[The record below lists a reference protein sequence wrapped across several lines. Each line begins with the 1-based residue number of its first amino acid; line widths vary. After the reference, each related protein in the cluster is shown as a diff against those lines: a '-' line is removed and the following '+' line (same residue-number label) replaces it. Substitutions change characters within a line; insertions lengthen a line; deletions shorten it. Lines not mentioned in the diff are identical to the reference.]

1 MSSNTYLRNGTIR
14 DIPQIRI
21 TQIITTMSEQEL
33 KLHVPASAAAQVESA
48 LKKAKCDTIS
58 LRAMYFDTA
67 DRELAKAKIAI
78 RLRLEGNNWVQ
89 TLKMPGANAL
99 TKLEL
104 NHNRPNAVLDLSL
117 YAGTPAEAALLKL
130 GKPLELRYETDIT
143 RLYRRQRTRKGT
155 VEIAFDTGVIRA
167 GELELPVSEVEF
179 ELVSG
184 ASEAIFELGHKW
196 LAQYKLLLDLRSK
209 SHRGDALAQSA
220 ANIRDASGATARSQ
234 SRDSEVTRF
243 WAPRKARTYEIDKLG
258 SATQALISVTSECLE
273 QITANAGA
281 LAEIDTLG
289 VVQVG
294 RPEHVHQLRIGM
306 RRLTSNW
313 KLFSGL
319 AWLPD
324 EAIRN
329 ELRVHLARF
338 GATRDLDVML
348 ATIVPVLTDAGMPGM
363 QFGTHAEGATPH
375 DIAKSPAFQ
384 QWLLRLLEW
393 TVLTPTNDPV
403 EAAAEDIDTPQDD
416 EDLPG
421 AQDSADTEPTTPETT
436 QASASV
442 VQDVAL
448 SAPAPTDTASS
459 AGLLEPM
466 IIPLT
471 PLPQGRP
478 VLRRMLEQRL
488 NKWNRQIV
496 RHWKTEDKSDIESY
510 HDLRK
515 RIKRMRYALNVYEG
529 LRPNCNL
536 GPYVKKLAAAQ
547 EVFGKLNDMSTALT
561 FFSAHTQTH
570 PGAWF
575 AVGWLTATLETLK
588 HEADEALTHVPGKIR
603 YD

>member
-1 MSSNTYLRNGTIR
+1 M
-14 DIPQIRI
+14 
-21 TQIITTMSEQEL
+21 TMSEQEL
-33 KLHVPASAAAQVESA
+33 KLHVPAPAAAQVEKA
-48 LKKAKCDTIS
+48 LKKAKCETIA

-67 DRELAKAKIAI
+67 DRELAKSKIAI
-78 RLRLEGNNWVQ
+78 RLRLEGDNWVQ
-89 TLKMPGANAL
+89 TLKMPGSNAL

-104 NHNRPNAVLDLSL
+104 NHNRPSPVLDLSL

-130 GKPLELRYETDIT
+130 AKPLELRYETDIT

-155 VEIAFDTGVIRA
+155 IEIAFDTGVIRA
-167 GELELPVSEVEF
+167 AELELPVSEVEF

-184 ASEAIFELGHKW
+184 SPEAIFEIGRKW
-196 LAQYKLLLDLRSK
+196 LSQYKLVLDLRSK
-209 SHRGDALAQSA
+209 SQRGDALAQSA
-220 ANIRDASGATARSQ
+220 ANIRLADNASVKNAT
-234 SRDSEVTRF
+234 RDSEVLRF
-243 WAPRKARTYEIDKLG
+243 WAPRKARAYEIDKQD
-258 SATQALISVTSECLE
+258 SATQALVSVTTECLE
-273 QITANAGA
+273 QICANAGA

-289 VVQVG
+289 VVVVG

-313 KLFSGL
+313 KLFAGL

-324 EAIRN
+324 QEVRD
-329 ELRVHLARF
+329 ELRVHLGRF

-348 ATIVPVLTDAGMPGM
+348 ATVVPVLNKAGMPAM
-363 QFGTHAEGATPH
+363 QFSSHEDGATPH
-375 DIAKSPAFQ
+375 DIAKDPSFQ

-393 TVLTPTNDPV
+393 TVLTPTTDPV
-403 EAAAEDIDTPQDD
+403 AVISDDTEQVQLDVVDDEQLADLMHSEPAAAEQSI
-416 EDLPG
+416 G
-421 AQDSADTEPTTPETT
+421 AAPVPAAVGASTQIEPI
-436 QASASV
+436 
-442 VQDVAL
+442 
-448 SAPAPTDTASS
+448 
-459 AGLLEPM
+459 

-471 PLPQGRP
+471 PLPHGRP
-478 VLRRMLEQRL
+478 VLRRLLEQRL

-496 RHWKTEDKSDIESY
+496 RHWKTEDKSDIEAY

-536 GPYVKKLAAAQ
+536 SGYVKKLAAAQ
-547 EVFGKLNDMSTALT
+547 EVFGHLNDMSTALT
-561 FFSAHTQTH
+561 FFAAHTQTH

-588 HEADEALTHVPGKIR
+588 HQADEALTHIPAKIR

>member
-1 MSSNTYLRNGTIR
+1 
-14 DIPQIRI
+14 
-21 TQIITTMSEQEL
+21 MSEQEL
-33 KLHVPASAAAQVESA
+33 KLHVPAPAAAQVEKA
-48 LKKAKCDTIS
+48 LKKAKCETIA

-67 DRELAKAKIAI
+67 DRELAKSKIAI
-78 RLRLEGNNWVQ
+78 RLRLEGDNWVQ
-89 TLKMPGANAL
+89 TLKMPGSNAL

-104 NHNRPNAVLDLSL
+104 NHNRPSPVLDLSL

-130 GKPLELRYETDIT
+130 AKPLELRYETDIT

-155 VEIAFDTGVIRA
+155 IEIAFDTGVIRA
-167 GELELPVSEVEF
+167 AELELPVSEVEF

-184 ASEAIFELGHKW
+184 SPEAIFEIGRKW
-196 LAQYKLLLDLRSK
+196 LSQYKLVLDLRSK
-209 SHRGDALAQSA
+209 SQRGDALAQSA
-220 ANIRDASGATARSQ
+220 ANIRLADNASVKNAT
-234 SRDSEVTRF
+234 RDSEVLRF
-243 WAPRKARTYEIDKLG
+243 WAPRKARAYEIDKQD
-258 SATQALISVTSECLE
+258 SATQALVSVTTECLE
-273 QITANAGA
+273 QICANAGA

-289 VVQVG
+289 VVVVG

-313 KLFSGL
+313 KLFAGL

-324 EAIRN
+324 QEVRD
-329 ELRVHLARF
+329 ELRVHLGRF

-348 ATIVPVLTDAGMPGM
+348 ATVVPVLNKAGMPAM
-363 QFGTHAEGATPH
+363 QFSSHEDGATPH
-375 DIAKSPAFQ
+375 DIAKDPSFQ

-393 TVLTPTNDPV
+393 TVLTPTTDPV
-403 EAAAEDIDTPQDD
+403 AVISDDTEQVQLDVVDDEQLADLMHSEPAAAEQSI
-416 EDLPG
+416 G
-421 AQDSADTEPTTPETT
+421 AAPVPAAVGASTQIEPI
-436 QASASV
+436 
-442 VQDVAL
+442 
-448 SAPAPTDTASS
+448 
-459 AGLLEPM
+459 

-471 PLPQGRP
+471 PLPHGRP
-478 VLRRMLEQRL
+478 VLRRLLEQRL

-496 RHWKTEDKSDIESY
+496 RHWKTEDKSDIEAY

-536 GPYVKKLAAAQ
+536 SGYVKKLAAAQ
-547 EVFGKLNDMSTALT
+547 EVFGHLNDMSTALT
-561 FFSAHTQTH
+561 FFAAHTQTH

-588 HEADEALTHVPGKIR
+588 HQADEALTHIPAKIR

>member
-1 MSSNTYLRNGTIR
+1 M
-14 DIPQIRI
+14 
-21 TQIITTMSEQEL
+21 TMSEQEL
-33 KLHVPASAAAQVESA
+33 KLHVPASAAAQVEKA
-48 LKKAKCDTIS
+48 LKKAKCETIS

-67 DRELAKAKIAI
+67 DRELAKSKIAI
-78 RLRLEGNNWVQ
+78 RLRLEGDNWVQ
-89 TLKMPGANAL
+89 TLKMPGSNAL

-104 NHNRPNAVLDLSL
+104 NHSRPSPVLDLSL

-130 GKPLELRYETDIT
+130 AKPLELRYETDIT

-155 VEIAFDTGVIRA
+155 IEIAFDTGVIRA
-167 GELELPVSEVEF
+167 AELELPVSEVEF

-184 ASEAIFELGHKW
+184 SPEAIFEIGKKW
-196 LAQYKLLLDLRSK
+196 LSQYKLILDLRSK
-209 SHRGDALAQSA
+209 SQRGDALAQSA
-220 ANIRDASGATARSQ
+220 SNIRRTDTATVKNTV
-234 SRDSEVTRF
+234 RDSEVLRF
-243 WAPRKARTYEIDKLG
+243 WAPRKARAYEIDKQD
-258 SATQALISVTSECLE
+258 SATQALVSVTTECLE
-273 QITANAGA
+273 QICANAGA

-313 KLFSGL
+313 KLFTGL
-319 AWLPD
+319 AWLPEQD
-324 EAIRN
+324 VRD
-329 ELRVHLARF
+329 ELRVHLGRF

-348 ATIVPVLTDAGMPGM
+348 ATVVPVLNDAGMPAM
-363 QFGTHAEGATPH
+363 QFSSHEDGATPH
-375 DIAKSPAFQ
+375 DIAKDPLFQ

-393 TVLTPTNDPV
+393 TVLTPTTDPV
-403 EAAAEDIDTPQDD
+403 AAIADDTEQAQTDVVEDAQSAELPQD
-416 EDLPG
+416 
-421 AQDSADTEPTTPETT
+421 EPTTAEQST
-436 QASASV
+436 QAA
-442 VQDVAL
+442 A
-448 SAPAPTDTASS
+448 APATAS
-459 AGLLEPM
+459 AATQIEPI

-471 PLPQGRP
+471 PLPHGRP
-478 VLRRMLEQRL
+478 VLRRLLEQRL

-496 RHWKTEDKSDIESY
+496 RHWKTEDKSDIEAY

-536 GPYVKKLAAAQ
+536 SGYVKKLAAAQ
-547 EVFGKLNDMSTALT
+547 EVFGHLNDMSTALT
-561 FFSAHTQTH
+561 FFSAHTHTH

-588 HEADEALTHVPGKIR
+588 HQADEALTHIPAKIR

>member
-1 MSSNTYLRNGTIR
+1 
-14 DIPQIRI
+14 
-21 TQIITTMSEQEL
+21 MSEQEL
-33 KLHVPASAAAQVESA
+33 KLHVPAPAAAQVEKA
-48 LKKAKCDTIS
+48 LKKAKCETIA

-67 DRELAKAKIAI
+67 DRELAKSKIAI
-78 RLRLEGNNWVQ
+78 RLRLEGDNWVQ
-89 TLKMPGANAL
+89 TLKMPGSNAL

-104 NHNRPNAVLDLSL
+104 NHNRPSPVLDLSL

-130 GKPLELRYETDIT
+130 AKPLELRYETDIT

-155 VEIAFDTGVIRA
+155 IEIAFDTGVIRA
-167 GELELPVSEVEF
+167 AELELPVSEVEF

-184 ASEAIFELGHKW
+184 SPEAIFEIGRKW
-196 LAQYKLLLDLRSK
+196 LSQYKLVLDLRSK
-209 SHRGDALAQSA
+209 SQRGDALAQSA
-220 ANIRDASGATARSQ
+220 ANIRLADNASVKNAT
-234 SRDSEVTRF
+234 RDSEVLRF
-243 WAPRKARTYEIDKLG
+243 WAPRKARAYEIDKQD
-258 SATQALISVTSECLE
+258 SATQALVSVTTECLE
-273 QITANAGA
+273 QICANAGA

-289 VVQVG
+289 VVAVG

-313 KLFSGL
+313 KLFAGL

-324 EAIRN
+324 QEVRD
-329 ELRVHLARF
+329 ELRVHLGRF

-348 ATIVPVLTDAGMPGM
+348 ATVVPVLNKAGMPAM
-363 QFGTHAEGATPH
+363 QFSSHEDGATPH
-375 DIAKSPAFQ
+375 DIAKDPSFQ

-393 TVLTPTNDPV
+393 TVLTPTTDPV
-403 EAAAEDIDTPQDD
+403 AVISDDTEQVQLDVVDDEQLADLMHSEPAAAEQSI
-416 EDLPG
+416 G
-421 AQDSADTEPTTPETT
+421 AAPVPAAVGASTQIEPI
-436 QASASV
+436 
-442 VQDVAL
+442 
-448 SAPAPTDTASS
+448 
-459 AGLLEPM
+459 

-471 PLPQGRP
+471 PLPHGRP
-478 VLRRMLEQRL
+478 VLRRLLEQRL

-496 RHWKTEDKSDIESY
+496 RHWKTEDKSDIEAY

-536 GPYVKKLAAAQ
+536 SGYVKKLAAAQ
-547 EVFGKLNDMSTALT
+547 EVFGHLNDMSTALT
-561 FFSAHTQTH
+561 FFAAHTQTH

-588 HEADEALTHVPGKIR
+588 HQADEALTHIPAKIR

>member
-1 MSSNTYLRNGTIR
+1 
-14 DIPQIRI
+14 
-21 TQIITTMSEQEL
+21 MSEQEL
-33 KLHVPASAAAQVESA
+33 KLHVPAPAAAQVEKA
-48 LKKAKCDTIS
+48 LKKAKCETIA

-67 DRELAKAKIAI
+67 DRELAKSKIAI
-78 RLRLEGNNWVQ
+78 RLRLEGDNWVQ
-89 TLKMPGANAL
+89 TLKMPGSNAL

-104 NHNRPNAVLDLSL
+104 NHNRPSPVLDLSL

-130 GKPLELRYETDIT
+130 AKPLELRYETDIT

-155 VEIAFDTGVIRA
+155 IEIAFDTGVIRA
-167 GELELPVSEVEF
+167 AELELPVSEVEF

-184 ASEAIFELGHKW
+184 SPEAIFEIGRKW
-196 LAQYKLLLDLRSK
+196 LSQYKLVLDLRSK
-209 SHRGDALAQSA
+209 SQRGDALAQSA
-220 ANIRDASGATARSQ
+220 ANIRLADNASVKNAT
-234 SRDSEVTRF
+234 RDSEVLRF
-243 WAPRKARTYEIDKLG
+243 WAPRKARAYEIDKQD
-258 SATQALISVTSECLE
+258 SATQALVSVTTECLE
-273 QITANAGA
+273 QICANAGA

-289 VVQVG
+289 VVAVG

-313 KLFSGL
+313 KLFAGL

-324 EAIRN
+324 QEVRD
-329 ELRVHLARF
+329 ELRVHLGRF

-348 ATIVPVLTDAGMPGM
+348 ATVVPVLNKAGMPAM
-363 QFGTHAEGATPH
+363 QFSSHEDGATPH
-375 DIAKSPAFQ
+375 DIAKDPSFQ

-393 TVLTPTNDPV
+393 TVLTPTTDPV
-403 EAAAEDIDTPQDD
+403 AVISDDTEQVQLDVVDDEQLADLMHSESAAAEQSI
-416 EDLPG
+416 G
-421 AQDSADTEPTTPETT
+421 AAPVPAAVGASTQIEPI
-436 QASASV
+436 
-442 VQDVAL
+442 
-448 SAPAPTDTASS
+448 
-459 AGLLEPM
+459 

-471 PLPQGRP
+471 PLPHGRP
-478 VLRRMLEQRL
+478 VLRRLLEQRL

-496 RHWKTEDKSDIESY
+496 RHWKTEDKSDIEAY

-536 GPYVKKLAAAQ
+536 SGYVKKLAAAQ
-547 EVFGKLNDMSTALT
+547 EVFGHLNDMSTALT
-561 FFSAHTQTH
+561 FFAAHTQTH

-588 HEADEALTHVPGKIR
+588 HQADEALTHIPAKIR

>member
-1 MSSNTYLRNGTIR
+1 
-14 DIPQIRI
+14 
-21 TQIITTMSEQEL
+21 MSEQEL
-33 KLHVPASAAAQVESA
+33 KLHVPAVAAAQVEKA
-48 LKKAKCDTIS
+48 LKKAKCETIS

-67 DRELAKAKIAI
+67 DRELAKSKIAI
-78 RLRLEGNNWVQ
+78 RLRLEGDNWVQ
-89 TLKMPGANAL
+89 TLKMPGSNAL

-104 NHNRPNAVLDLSL
+104 NHSRPSPVLDLSL

-130 GKPLELRYETDIT
+130 AKPLELRYETDIT

-155 VEIAFDTGVIRA
+155 IEIAFDTGVIRA
-167 GELELPVSEVEF
+167 AELELPVSEVEF

-184 ASEAIFELGHKW
+184 SPEAIFEIGKKW
-196 LAQYKLLLDLRSK
+196 LSQYKLILDLRSK
-209 SHRGDALAQSA
+209 SQRGDALAQSA
-220 ANIRDASGATARSQ
+220 ANIRLADNANVKNAT
-234 SRDSEVTRF
+234 RDSEVLRF
-243 WAPRKARTYEIDKLG
+243 WAPRKARAYEIDKQD
-258 SATQALISVTSECLE
+258 SATQALVSVTTECLE
-273 QITANAGA
+273 QICANAGA

-289 VVQVG
+289 VIQVG

-313 KLFSGL
+313 KLFTGL
-319 AWLPD
+319 AWLPEQQVRD
-324 EAIRN
+324 
-329 ELRVHLARF
+329 ELRVHLGRF

-348 ATIVPVLTDAGMPGM
+348 ATVVPVLNEAGMPAM
-363 QFGTHAEGATPH
+363 QFSSHEDGATPH
-375 DIAKSPAFQ
+375 DIAIDPLFQ

-393 TVLTPTNDPV
+393 SVLTPTTDPV
-403 EAAAEDIDTPQDD
+403 AAIDDDTEPLQVDGVEDAQSAGQAPDEPAAAEQSTP
-416 EDLPG
+416 
-421 AQDSADTEPTTPETT
+421 AA
-436 QASASV
+436 A
-442 VQDVAL
+442 
-448 SAPAPTDTASS
+448 APTA
-459 AGLLEPM
+459 AGAATQIEPI

-471 PLPQGRP
+471 PLPHGRP
-478 VLRRMLEQRL
+478 ILRRLLEQRL

-496 RHWKTEDKSDIESY
+496 RHWKTEDKSDIEAY

-536 GPYVKKLAAAQ
+536 SGYVKKLAAAQ
-547 EVFGKLNDMSTALT
+547 EVFGHLNDMSTALT

-588 HEADEALTHVPGKIR
+588 HQADEALTHIPAKIR

>member
-1 MSSNTYLRNGTIR
+1 M
-14 DIPQIRI
+14 
-21 TQIITTMSEQEL
+21 TMSEQEL
-33 KLHVPASAAAQVESA
+33 KLHVPAAAAAQVEKA
-48 LKKAKCDTIS
+48 LKKAKCETIS

-67 DRELAKAKIAI
+67 DRELAKSKIAI
-78 RLRLEGNNWVQ
+78 RLRLEGDNWVQ
-89 TLKMPGANAL
+89 TLKMPGSNAL

-104 NHNRPNAVLDLSL
+104 NHSRPSPVLDLSL

-130 GKPLELRYETDIT
+130 AKPLELRYETDIT

-155 VEIAFDTGVIRA
+155 IEIAFDTGVIRA
-167 GELELPVSEVEF
+167 AELELPVSEVEF

-184 ASEAIFELGHKW
+184 SPEAIFEIGKKW
-196 LAQYKLLLDLRSK
+196 LSQYKLILDLRSK
-209 SHRGDALAQSA
+209 SQRGDALAQSA
-220 ANIRDASGATARSQ
+220 ANIRLADNASVKNAT
-234 SRDSEVTRF
+234 RDSEVLRF
-243 WAPRKARTYEIDKLG
+243 WAPRKARAYEIDKQD
-258 SATQALISVTSECLE
+258 SATQALVSVTTECLE
-273 QITANAGA
+273 QICANAGA

-313 KLFSGL
+313 KLFTGL
-319 AWLPD
+319 AWLPEQQVRD
-324 EAIRN
+324 
-329 ELRVHLARF
+329 ELRVHLGRF

-348 ATIVPVLTDAGMPGM
+348 ATVVPVLNEAGMPAM
-363 QFGTHAEGATPH
+363 QFSSHEDGATPH
-375 DIAKSPAFQ
+375 DIAIDPLFQ

-393 TVLTPTNDPV
+393 SVLTPTTDPV
-403 EAAAEDIDTPQDD
+403 AAIADDTEPLQVDGVEDAQSAEQAPDEPAAAEQ
-416 EDLPG
+416 
-421 AQDSADTEPTTPETT
+421 ST
-436 QASASV
+436 QAAAGS
-442 VQDVAL
+442 
-448 SAPAPTDTASS
+448 TTAG
-459 AGLLEPM
+459 AATQIEPI

-471 PLPQGRP
+471 PLPHGRP
-478 VLRRMLEQRL
+478 ILRRLLEQRL

-496 RHWKTEDKSDIESY
+496 RHWKTEDKSDIEAY

-536 GPYVKKLAAAQ
+536 SGYVKKLAAAQ
-547 EVFGKLNDMSTALT
+547 EVFGHLNDMSTALT

-588 HEADEALTHVPGKIR
+588 HQADEALTHIPAKIR

>member
-1 MSSNTYLRNGTIR
+1 M
-14 DIPQIRI
+14 
-21 TQIITTMSEQEL
+21 TMSEQEL
-33 KLHVPASAAAQVESA
+33 KLHVPAVAAAQVEKA
-48 LKKAKCDTIS
+48 LKKAKCETIS

-67 DRELAKAKIAI
+67 DRELAKSKIAI
-78 RLRLEGNNWVQ
+78 RLRLEGDNWVQ
-89 TLKMPGANAL
+89 TLKMPGSNAL

-104 NHNRPNAVLDLSL
+104 NHSRPSPVLDLSL

-130 GKPLELRYETDIT
+130 AKPLELRYETDIT

-155 VEIAFDTGVIRA
+155 IEIAFDTGVIRA
-167 GELELPVSEVEF
+167 AELELPVSEVEF

-184 ASEAIFELGHKW
+184 SPEAIFEIGKKW
-196 LAQYKLLLDLRSK
+196 LSQYKLILDLRSK
-209 SHRGDALAQSA
+209 SQRGDALAQSA
-220 ANIRDASGATARSQ
+220 ANFRLADNASVKNAT
-234 SRDSEVTRF
+234 RDSEVLRF
-243 WAPRKARTYEIDKLG
+243 WAPRKARAYEIDKQD
-258 SATQALISVTSECLE
+258 SATQALVSVTTECLE
-273 QITANAGA
+273 QICANAGA

-313 KLFSGL
+313 KLFTGL
-319 AWLPD
+319 AWLPEQQVRD
-324 EAIRN
+324 
-329 ELRVHLARF
+329 ELRVHLGRF

-348 ATIVPVLTDAGMPGM
+348 ATVVPVLNEAGMPAM
-363 QFGTHAEGATPH
+363 QFSSHEDGATPH
-375 DIAKSPAFQ
+375 DIAIDPLFQ

-393 TVLTPTNDPV
+393 SVLTPTTDPV
-403 EAAAEDIDTPQDD
+403 AAIADDTEPLQVDGVEDAQSAEQAPDEPAAAEQ
-416 EDLPG
+416 
-421 AQDSADTEPTTPETT
+421 ST
-436 QASASV
+436 QAAAAS
-442 VQDVAL
+442 
-448 SAPAPTDTASS
+448 TA
-459 AGLLEPM
+459 AGAATQIEPI

-471 PLPQGRP
+471 PLPHGRP
-478 VLRRMLEQRL
+478 ILRKLLEQRL

-496 RHWKTEDKSDIESY
+496 RHWKTEDKSDIEAY

-536 GPYVKKLAAAQ
+536 SGYVKKLAAAQ
-547 EVFGKLNDMSTALT
+547 EVFGHLNDMSTALT

-588 HEADEALTHVPGKIR
+588 HQADEALTHIPAKIR

>member
-1 MSSNTYLRNGTIR
+1 M
-14 DIPQIRI
+14 
-21 TQIITTMSEQEL
+21 TMSEQEL
-33 KLHVPASAAAQVESA
+33 KLHVPAAAAAQVEKA
-48 LKKAKCDTIS
+48 LKKAKCETIS

-67 DRELAKAKIAI
+67 DRELAKSKIAI
-78 RLRLEGNNWVQ
+78 RLRLEGDNWVQ
-89 TLKMPGANAL
+89 TLKMPGSNAL

-104 NHNRPNAVLDLSL
+104 NHSRPSPVLDLSL

-130 GKPLELRYETDIT
+130 AKPLELRYETDIT

-155 VEIAFDTGVIRA
+155 IEIAFDTGVIRA
-167 GELELPVSEVEF
+167 AELELPVSEVEF

-184 ASEAIFELGHKW
+184 SPEAIFEIGKKW
-196 LAQYKLLLDLRSK
+196 LSQYKLILDLRSK
-209 SHRGDALAQSA
+209 SQRGDALAQSA
-220 ANIRDASGATARSQ
+220 ANIRLADNASVKNAT
-234 SRDSEVTRF
+234 RDSEVLRF
-243 WAPRKARTYEIDKLG
+243 WAPRKARAYEIDKQD
-258 SATQALISVTSECLE
+258 SATQALVSVTTECLE
-273 QITANAGA
+273 QICANAGA

-313 KLFSGL
+313 KLFTGL
-319 AWLPD
+319 AWLPEQQVRD
-324 EAIRN
+324 
-329 ELRVHLARF
+329 ELRVHLGRF

-348 ATIVPVLTDAGMPGM
+348 ATVVPVLNEAGMPAM
-363 QFGTHAEGATPH
+363 QFSSHEDGATPH
-375 DIAKSPAFQ
+375 DIAIDPLFQ

-393 TVLTPTNDPV
+393 SVLTPTTDPV
-403 EAAAEDIDTPQDD
+403 AAIADDTEPLQVDGIEDAQSAEQAPNEPAAAEQSTPAAAASTTA
-416 EDLPG
+416 G
-421 AQDSADTEPTTPETT
+421 AATQIEPI
-436 QASASV
+436 
-442 VQDVAL
+442 
-448 SAPAPTDTASS
+448 
-459 AGLLEPM
+459 

-471 PLPQGRP
+471 PLPHGRP
-478 VLRRMLEQRL
+478 ILRRLLEQRL

-496 RHWKTEDKSDIESY
+496 RHWKTEDKSDIEAY

-536 GPYVKKLAAAQ
+536 SGYVKKLAAAQ
-547 EVFGKLNDMSTALT
+547 EVFGHLNDMSTALT

-588 HEADEALTHVPGKIR
+588 HQADEALTHIPAKIR

>member
-1 MSSNTYLRNGTIR
+1 M
-14 DIPQIRI
+14 
-21 TQIITTMSEQEL
+21 TMSEQEL
-33 KLHVPASAAAQVESA
+33 KLHVPAPAAAQVEKA
-48 LKKAKCDTIS
+48 LKKAKCETIA

-67 DRELAKAKIAI
+67 DRELAKSKIAI
-78 RLRLEGNNWVQ
+78 RLRLEGDNWVQ
-89 TLKMPGANAL
+89 TLKMPGSNAL

-104 NHNRPNAVLDLSL
+104 NHNRPSPVLDLSL

-130 GKPLELRYETDIT
+130 AKPLELRYETDIT

-155 VEIAFDTGVIRA
+155 IEIAFDTGVIRA
-167 GELELPVSEVEF
+167 AELELPVSEVEF

-184 ASEAIFELGHKW
+184 SPEAIFEIGRKW
-196 LAQYKLLLDLRSK
+196 LSQYKLVLDLRSK
-209 SHRGDALAQSA
+209 SQRGDALAQSA
-220 ANIRDASGATARSQ
+220 ANIRLADNASVKNAT
-234 SRDSEVTRF
+234 RDSEVLRF
-243 WAPRKARTYEIDKLG
+243 WAPRKARAYEIDKQD
-258 SATQALISVTSECLE
+258 SATQALVSVTTECLE
-273 QITANAGA
+273 QICANAGA

-289 VVQVG
+289 VVAVG

-313 KLFSGL
+313 KLFAGL

-324 EAIRN
+324 QEVRD
-329 ELRVHLARF
+329 ELRVHLGRF

-348 ATIVPVLTDAGMPGM
+348 ATVVPVLNKAGMPAM
-363 QFGTHAEGATPH
+363 QFSSHEDGATPH
-375 DIAKSPAFQ
+375 DIAKDPSFQ

-393 TVLTPTNDPV
+393 TVLTPTTDPV
-403 EAAAEDIDTPQDD
+403 AVISDDTEQVQLDVVDDEQLADLMHSEPAAAEQSI
-416 EDLPG
+416 G
-421 AQDSADTEPTTPETT
+421 AAPVPAAVGASTQIEPI
-436 QASASV
+436 
-442 VQDVAL
+442 
-448 SAPAPTDTASS
+448 
-459 AGLLEPM
+459 

-471 PLPQGRP
+471 PLPHGRP
-478 VLRRMLEQRL
+478 VLRRLLEQRL

-496 RHWKTEDKSDIESY
+496 RHWKTEDKSDIEAY

-536 GPYVKKLAAAQ
+536 SGYVKKLAAAQ
-547 EVFGKLNDMSTALT
+547 EVFGHLNDMSTALT
-561 FFSAHTQTH
+561 FFAAHTQTH

-588 HEADEALTHVPGKIR
+588 HQADEALTHIPAKIR

>member
-1 MSSNTYLRNGTIR
+1 M
-14 DIPQIRI
+14 
-21 TQIITTMSEQEL
+21 TMSEQEL
-33 KLHVPASAAAQVESA
+33 KLHVPAAAAAQVEKA
-48 LKKAKCDTIS
+48 LKKAKCETIS

-67 DRELAKAKIAI
+67 DRELTKSKIAI
-78 RLRLEGNNWVQ
+78 RLRLEGDNWVQ
-89 TLKMPGANAL
+89 TLKMPGSNAL

-104 NHNRPNAVLDLSL
+104 NHSRPSPVLDLSL

-130 GKPLELRYETDIT
+130 AKPLELRYETDIT

-155 VEIAFDTGVIRA
+155 IEIAFDTGVIRA
-167 GELELPVSEVEF
+167 AELELPVSEVEF

-184 ASEAIFELGHKW
+184 SPEAIFEIGKKW
-196 LAQYKLLLDLRSK
+196 LSQYKLILDLRSK
-209 SHRGDALAQSA
+209 SQRGDALAQSA
-220 ANIRDASGATARSQ
+220 ANIRLADNASVKSAT
-234 SRDSEVTRF
+234 RDSEVLRF
-243 WAPRKARTYEIDKLG
+243 WAPRKARAYEIDKQD
-258 SATQALISVTSECLE
+258 SATQALVSVTTECLE
-273 QITANAGA
+273 QICANAGA

-313 KLFSGL
+313 KLFTGL
-319 AWLPD
+319 AWLPEQQVRD
-324 EAIRN
+324 
-329 ELRVHLARF
+329 ELRVHLGRF

-348 ATIVPVLTDAGMPGM
+348 ATVVPVLNEAGMPAM
-363 QFGTHAEGATPH
+363 QFSSHEDGATPH
-375 DIAKSPAFQ
+375 DIAVDPLFQ

-393 TVLTPTNDPV
+393 SVLTPTTDPV
-403 EAAAEDIDTPQDD
+403 AAIADDTEPLQVDGIEDAQSAEQAPNEPAAAEQSTPAAAASTTA
-416 EDLPG
+416 G
-421 AQDSADTEPTTPETT
+421 AATQIEPI
-436 QASASV
+436 
-442 VQDVAL
+442 
-448 SAPAPTDTASS
+448 
-459 AGLLEPM
+459 

-471 PLPQGRP
+471 PLPHGRP
-478 VLRRMLEQRL
+478 ILRRLLEQRL

-496 RHWKTEDKSDIESY
+496 RHWKTEDKSDIEAY

-536 GPYVKKLAAAQ
+536 SGYVKKLAAAQ
-547 EVFGKLNDMSTALT
+547 EVFGHLNDMSTALT

-588 HEADEALTHVPGKIR
+588 HQADEALTHIPAKIR

>member
-1 MSSNTYLRNGTIR
+1 M
-14 DIPQIRI
+14 
-21 TQIITTMSEQEL
+21 TMSEQEL
-33 KLHVPASAAAQVESA
+33 KLHVPAAAAAQVEKA
-48 LKKAKCDTIS
+48 LKKAKCETIS

-67 DRELAKAKIAI
+67 DRELAKSKIAI
-78 RLRLEGNNWVQ
+78 RLRLEGDNWVQ
-89 TLKMPGANAL
+89 TLKMPGSNAL

-104 NHNRPNAVLDLSL
+104 NHSRPSPVLDLSL

-130 GKPLELRYETDIT
+130 AKPLELRYETDIT

-155 VEIAFDTGVIRA
+155 IEIAFDTGVIRA
-167 GELELPVSEVEF
+167 AELELPVSEVEF

-184 ASEAIFELGHKW
+184 SPEAIFEIGKKW
-196 LAQYKLLLDLRSK
+196 LSQYKLILDLRSK
-209 SHRGDALAQSA
+209 SQRGDALAQSA
-220 ANIRDASGATARSQ
+220 ANIRIADNTSVKNAT
-234 SRDSEVTRF
+234 RDSEVLRF
-243 WAPRKARTYEIDKLG
+243 WAPRKARAYEIDKQD
-258 SATQALISVTSECLE
+258 SATQALVSVTTECLE
-273 QITANAGA
+273 QICANAGA

-313 KLFSGL
+313 KLFTGL
-319 AWLPD
+319 AWLPEQQVRD
-324 EAIRN
+324 
-329 ELRVHLARF
+329 ELRVHLGRF

-348 ATIVPVLTDAGMPGM
+348 ATVVPVLNEAGMPAM
-363 QFGTHAEGATPH
+363 QFSSHEDGATPH
-375 DIAKSPAFQ
+375 DIAIDPLFQ

-393 TVLTPTNDPV
+393 SVLTPTTDPV
-403 EAAAEDIDTPQDD
+403 AAIANDTESLQVDGIEDAQSAEQAPDEPAAAEQSTQ
-416 EDLPG
+416 
-421 AQDSADTEPTTPETT
+421 AAAAPTTAGAAT
-436 QASASV
+436 QI
-442 VQDVAL
+442 
-448 SAPAPTDTASS
+448 
-459 AGLLEPM
+459 EPI

-471 PLPQGRP
+471 PLPHGRP
-478 VLRRMLEQRL
+478 ILRRLLEQRL

-496 RHWKTEDKSDIESY
+496 RHWKTEDKSDIEAY

-536 GPYVKKLAAAQ
+536 SGYVKKLAAAQ
-547 EVFGKLNDMSTALT
+547 EVFGHLNDMSTALT

-588 HEADEALTHVPGKIR
+588 HQADEALTHIPAKIR

>member
-1 MSSNTYLRNGTIR
+1 
-14 DIPQIRI
+14 
-21 TQIITTMSEQEL
+21 MSEQEL
-33 KLHVPASAAAQVESA
+33 KLHVPAAAAAQVEKA
-48 LKKAKCDTIS
+48 LKKAKCETIS

-67 DRELAKAKIAI
+67 DRELAKSKIAI
-78 RLRLEGNNWVQ
+78 RLRLEGDNWVQ
-89 TLKMPGANAL
+89 TLKMPGSNAL

-104 NHNRPNAVLDLSL
+104 NHSRPSPVLDLSL

-130 GKPLELRYETDIT
+130 AKPLELRYETDIT

-155 VEIAFDTGVIRA
+155 IEIAFDTGVIRA
-167 GELELPVSEVEF
+167 AELELPVSEVEF

-184 ASEAIFELGHKW
+184 SPEAIFEIGKKW
-196 LAQYKLLLDLRSK
+196 LSQYKLILDLRSK
-209 SHRGDALAQSA
+209 SQRGDALAQSA
-220 ANIRDASGATARSQ
+220 ANIRLADNASVKNAT
-234 SRDSEVTRF
+234 RDSEVLRF
-243 WAPRKARTYEIDKLG
+243 WAPRKARAYEIDKQD
-258 SATQALISVTSECLE
+258 SATQALVSVTTECLE
-273 QITANAGA
+273 QICANAGA

-313 KLFSGL
+313 KLFTGL
-319 AWLPD
+319 AWLPEQQVRD
-324 EAIRN
+324 
-329 ELRVHLARF
+329 ELRVHLGRF

-348 ATIVPVLTDAGMPGM
+348 ATVVPVLNEAGMPAM
-363 QFGTHAEGATPH
+363 QFSSHEDGATPH
-375 DIAKSPAFQ
+375 DIAIDPLFQ

-393 TVLTPTNDPV
+393 SVLTPTTDPV
-403 EAAAEDIDTPQDD
+403 AAIADDTEPLQVDGVEDTQSAEQAPDEPAAAEQ
-416 EDLPG
+416 
-421 AQDSADTEPTTPETT
+421 ST
-436 QASASV
+436 QAAAAS
-442 VQDVAL
+442 
-448 SAPAPTDTASS
+448 TA
-459 AGLLEPM
+459 AGAATQIEPI

-471 PLPQGRP
+471 PLPHGRP
-478 VLRRMLEQRL
+478 ILRRLLEQRL

-496 RHWKTEDKSDIESY
+496 RHWKTEDKSDIEAY

-536 GPYVKKLAAAQ
+536 SGYVKKLAAAQ
-547 EVFGKLNDMSTALT
+547 EVFGHLNDMSTALT

-588 HEADEALTHVPGKIR
+588 HQADEALTHIPAKIR

>member
-1 MSSNTYLRNGTIR
+1 M
-14 DIPQIRI
+14 
-21 TQIITTMSEQEL
+21 TMSEQEL
-33 KLHVPASAAAQVESA
+33 KLHVPAAAAAQVEKA
-48 LKKAKCDTIS
+48 LKKAKCETIS

-67 DRELAKAKIAI
+67 DRELAKSKIAI
-78 RLRLEGNNWVQ
+78 RLRLEGDNWVQ
-89 TLKMPGANAL
+89 TLKMPGSNAL

-104 NHNRPNAVLDLSL
+104 NHSRPSPVLDLSL

-130 GKPLELRYETDIT
+130 AKPLELRYETDIT

-155 VEIAFDTGVIRA
+155 IEIAFDTGVIRA
-167 GELELPVSEVEF
+167 AELELPVSEVEF

-184 ASEAIFELGHKW
+184 SPEAIFEIGKKW
-196 LAQYKLLLDLRSK
+196 LSQYKLILDLRSK
-209 SHRGDALAQSA
+209 SQRGDALAQSA
-220 ANIRDASGATARSQ
+220 ANIRLADNASVKSAT
-234 SRDSEVTRF
+234 RDSEVLRF
-243 WAPRKARTYEIDKLG
+243 WAPRKARAYEIDKQD
-258 SATQALISVTSECLE
+258 SATQALVSVTTECLE
-273 QITANAGA
+273 QICANAGA

-313 KLFSGL
+313 KLFTGL
-319 AWLPD
+319 AWLPEQQVRD
-324 EAIRN
+324 
-329 ELRVHLARF
+329 ELRVHLGRF

-348 ATIVPVLTDAGMPGM
+348 ATVVPVLNEAGMPAM
-363 QFGTHAEGATPH
+363 QFSSHEDGATPH
-375 DIAKSPAFQ
+375 DIAIDPLFQ

-393 TVLTPTNDPV
+393 SVLTPTTDPV
-403 EAAAEDIDTPQDD
+403 AAIADDTEPLQVDGIEDAQSAEQAPNEPAAAEQSTPAAAASTTA
-416 EDLPG
+416 G
-421 AQDSADTEPTTPETT
+421 AATQIEPI
-436 QASASV
+436 
-442 VQDVAL
+442 
-448 SAPAPTDTASS
+448 
-459 AGLLEPM
+459 

-471 PLPQGRP
+471 PLPHGRP
-478 VLRRMLEQRL
+478 ILRRLLEQRL

-496 RHWKTEDKSDIESY
+496 RHWKTEDKSDIEAY

-536 GPYVKKLAAAQ
+536 SGYVKKLAAAQ
-547 EVFGKLNDMSTALT
+547 EVFGHLNDMSTALT

-588 HEADEALTHVPGKIR
+588 HQADEALTHIPAKIR

>member
-1 MSSNTYLRNGTIR
+1 
-14 DIPQIRI
+14 
-21 TQIITTMSEQEL
+21 MSEQEL
-33 KLHVPASAAAQVESA
+33 KLHVPAAAAAQVEKA
-48 LKKAKCDTIS
+48 LKKAKCETIS

-67 DRELAKAKIAI
+67 DRELAKSKIAI
-78 RLRLEGNNWVQ
+78 RLRLEGDNWVQ
-89 TLKMPGANAL
+89 TLKMPGSNAL

-104 NHNRPNAVLDLSL
+104 NHSRPSPVLDLSL

-130 GKPLELRYETDIT
+130 AKPLELRYETDIT

-155 VEIAFDTGVIRA
+155 IEIAFDTGVIRA
-167 GELELPVSEVEF
+167 AELELPVSEVEF

-184 ASEAIFELGHKW
+184 SPEAIFEIGKKW
-196 LAQYKLLLDLRSK
+196 LSQYKLILDLRSK
-209 SHRGDALAQSA
+209 SQRGDALAQSA
-220 ANIRDASGATARSQ
+220 ANIRLADNASVKSAT
-234 SRDSEVTRF
+234 RDSEVLRF
-243 WAPRKARTYEIDKLG
+243 WAPRKARAYEIDKQD
-258 SATQALISVTSECLE
+258 SATQALVSVTTECLE
-273 QITANAGA
+273 QICANAGA

-313 KLFSGL
+313 KLFTGL
-319 AWLPD
+319 AWLPEQQVRD
-324 EAIRN
+324 
-329 ELRVHLARF
+329 ELRVHLGRF

-348 ATIVPVLTDAGMPGM
+348 ATVVPVLNEAGMPAM
-363 QFGTHAEGATPH
+363 QFSSHEDGATPH
-375 DIAKSPAFQ
+375 DIAVDPLFQ

-393 TVLTPTNDPV
+393 SVLTPTTDPV
-403 EAAAEDIDTPQDD
+403 AAIADDTEPLQVDGIEDAQSAEQAPNEPAAAEQSTPAAAASTTA
-416 EDLPG
+416 G
-421 AQDSADTEPTTPETT
+421 AATQIEPI
-436 QASASV
+436 
-442 VQDVAL
+442 
-448 SAPAPTDTASS
+448 
-459 AGLLEPM
+459 

-471 PLPQGRP
+471 PLPHGRP
-478 VLRRMLEQRL
+478 ILRRLLEQRL

-496 RHWKTEDKSDIESY
+496 RHWKTEDKSDIEAY

-536 GPYVKKLAAAQ
+536 SGYVKKLAAAQ
-547 EVFGKLNDMSTALT
+547 EVFGHLNDMSTALT

-588 HEADEALTHVPGKIR
+588 HQADEALTHIPAKIR